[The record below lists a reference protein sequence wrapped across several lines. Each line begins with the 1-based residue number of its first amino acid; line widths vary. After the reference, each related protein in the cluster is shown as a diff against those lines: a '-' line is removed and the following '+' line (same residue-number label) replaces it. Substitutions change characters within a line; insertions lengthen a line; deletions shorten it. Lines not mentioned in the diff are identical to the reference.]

1 MGVWFTLLVFFD
13 WSRERGR
20 ELRYGWCMAADFN
33 SFYCVCIV
41 VGFFWGVFADDR
53 NASRHVTSIRI
64 CLESWRVSLLWPTF
78 LFAWPT
84 ALGQFFVVGIIV
96 CFLLS
101 LRQNVGRQTNTTAA
115 ITSRR
120 QFAWLFCVSVC
131 FFLIIIDDRGRCFG
145 GGGFFMYYFT
155 FFRLFLLQLLSHN
168 IFACLFMTN
177 WLETKRDE
185 TIWCLISHVL
195 LV

>member
-1 MGVWFTLLVFFD
+1 MCWVFDLLCLFFSID
-13 WSRERGR
+13 RERESERGR

-33 SFYCVCIV
+33 SFYCACIV
-41 VGFFWGVFADDR
+41 VGFFWVVFADDR

-120 QFAWLFCVSVC
+120 QFSWLFCVSVC
-131 FFLIIIDDRGRCFG
+131 FFLIIIDDRGRW
-145 GGGFFMYYFT
+145 
-155 FFRLFLLQLLSHN
+155 
-168 IFACLFMTN
+168 IF
-177 WLETKRDE
+177 
-185 TIWCLISHVL
+185 HVL
-195 LV
+195 FHIFSAIFITIIIA